1 MVHAESRRG
10 GFTAGPHV
18 LSLSLDICS
27 STTARSSTMVPAQDG
42 WENKGLQDLFLIT
55 LSPHLCFYNRA
66 HVNSPQPGE
75 AVHFTPE
82 RKLRG

>member
-1 MVHAESRRG
+1 
-10 GFTAGPHV
+10 
-18 LSLSLDICS
+18 
-27 STTARSSTMVPAQDG
+27 MVPAQDG

-55 LSPHLCFYNRA
+55 LSPHLCFYNRS
-66 HVNSPQPGE
+66 HVHSAQPGE